1 MLARFTGTLFQ
12 IHAQHQRLTRGR
24 YQQTAHHLKGGRF
37 TRAVWPQQTKD
48 FTAFDGKV
56 DVIGGGK
63 IAKFFGQFFR
73 FDHRLTGCA
82 FYRMQYCTQRR
93 FRGSGTAQQINKRIF
108 KTRRSF
114 VDVDFR
120 HPVGMANIVWCGLFF
135 EDQTYRFPLNHAVA
149 DLRQFQCPL
158 QQFAVALVRAGHQKA
173 ASGHGLCQ
181 GRRFSLVQQF
191 AFVHQ

>member
-63 IAKFFGQFFR
+63 IAKFLGQFLR
-73 FDHRLTGCA
+73 FDHRLAGCA
-82 FYRMQYCTQRR
+82 FYRM
-93 FRGSGTAQQINKRIF
+93 
-108 KTRRSF
+108 
-114 VDVDFR
+114 
-120 HPVGMANIVWCGLFF
+120 
-135 EDQTYRFPLNHAVA
+135 
-149 DLRQFQCPL
+149 
-158 QQFAVALVRAGHQKA
+158 
-173 ASGHGLCQ
+173 
-181 GRRFSLVQQF
+181 
-191 AFVHQ
+191 

>member
-63 IAKFFGQFFR
+63 IAKLFGQLFR
-73 FDHRLTGCA
+73 FDHRLARCT
-82 FYRMQYCTQRR
+82 FHRMQYCAQRR

-135 EDQTYRFPLNHAVA
+135 EDQAYRFPLNHAVA

-173 ASGHGLCQ
+173 ASGHGLSQ
-181 GRRFSLVQQF
+181 GRRFSLIQQL